1 MLFERHVHLLPQ
13 LRQVWQLR
21 RCRHIVCIQDCPQA
35 RGKAGHCVTI
45 VSMGNI
51 TDNWG
56 IIGHEWAVHL
66 LAARIASGRVAH
78 AYLFTGPPQV
88 GKTTLAIRLAQALN
102 CIATTPPCGVCRPCD
117 LIGRALHPDVQVIEP
132 VGRAIHIE
140 AIRTLQ
146 STLSLLPFEAPHRIA
161 IILNIEKATDQA
173 ADALL
178 KTLEEPPSTTHLLL
192 TAESAEMVRPTIVS
206 RCHTIALRPVGAAPI
221 ERALTAL
228 GASPDEAHTLA
239 RLSGGRPGWALT
251 AFRQPEVLTMR
262 ARIVEEMLQVLYTGR
277 AGRFDYSEQIAEQD
291 ALPLILEIWQSWW
304 RDVLLLAEGS
314 AVEPVNVD
322 YGETLRDLARRI
334 APQQARDALRAVRR
348 TMDALERNANT
359 RLALDVMLLDMPFL
373 SSG

>member
-1 MLFERHVHLLPQ
+1 M
-13 LRQVWQLR
+13 
-21 RCRHIVCIQDCPQA
+21 
-35 RGKAGHCVTI
+35 

-56 IIGHEWAVHL
+56 IIGHEWAVNL

-88 GKTTLAIRLAQALN
+88 GKTTLAVRLAQALN
-102 CIATTPPCGVCRPCD
+102 CTAVTPPCGECRSCD

-140 AIRTLQ
+140 AIRMLQ
-146 STLSLLPFEAPHRIA
+146 STLSLLPFEAPHRVA
-161 IILNIEKATDQA
+161 IILNVEKATDQA

-178 KTLEEPPSTTHLLL
+178 KTLEEPPPATRLLL
-192 TAESAEMVRPTIVS
+192 TAESIEVVRPTIVS
-206 RCHTIALRPVGAAPI
+206 RCHVIALRPVEAAHI
-221 ERALTAL
+221 ERALIAL
-228 GASPDEAHTLA
+228 GAPPDEAYHLA

-251 AFRQPEVLTMR
+251 ALRQPEVLTMR
-262 ARIVEEMLQVLYTGR
+262 ARIVEEMLQVLRAGR
-277 AGRFDYSEQIAEQD
+277 SGRFDYSEQIAEQD
-291 ALPLILEIWQSWW
+291 TLPLILETWQSWW

-314 AVEPVNVD
+314 AVEPVNAD
-322 YGETLRDLARRI
+322 YGETLRELAERI

-373 SSG
+373 